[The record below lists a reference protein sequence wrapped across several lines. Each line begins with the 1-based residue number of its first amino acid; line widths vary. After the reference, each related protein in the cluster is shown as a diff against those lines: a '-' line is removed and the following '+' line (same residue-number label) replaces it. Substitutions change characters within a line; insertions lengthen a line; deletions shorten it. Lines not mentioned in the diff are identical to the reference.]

1 MRGLCTLLLLFVS
14 ATCCSQISSPFT
26 TYRHV
31 ADHNMSTMSAV
42 HCSSVVLVGPS
53 SKIVFG
59 DGTVQTTAAG
69 GGVNAMQNPSTGTL
83 NMNGYGIAGLA
94 YLKAD
99 EAYGGKS
106 ISFSNSPSGIVFDE
120 RLRPFVDSTYDIG
133 SPSFR
138 WRDIYVSSV
147 NADGITTAGIMTD
160 ALVYPRNA
168 DYPIFAMI
176 GNTFRIAQPFP
187 ATALQIGGTS
197 ADGVIVKGPF
207 YAGQSRE
214 PINLGNFVI
223 SDNKFYPI
231 GTEKNIGLPGFLF
244 AGVYASSFTSPYFTV
259 SSTGTRVYVP
269 LTSSH
274 VVIAD
279 INGVPQFSIH
289 YSTMESSAIKGLVIS
304 TGGVLGDNVRGVFVD
319 RGTDNPEYAGNVI
332 IGELSANSF
341 IRPTVGRL
349 NVKGP
354 LFVTSGYNGED
365 ICISN
370 SSSGNYIQAGN
381 TLVIQAR
388 NAVLMTGE
396 SSGIVYLSTSI
407 TGSGSYSLLR
417 YNTSNGRLYYDTS
430 TRRSKRNI
438 RNYSVPR
445 SALKGLSIRKFTEVS
460 TGRESIGLIAEELHE
475 AGLTDVVVYDDAGKI
490 VGVAYEKIPLLLIP
504 VLQEQQAR
512 IERLERAVVAITSG
526 TFATEFPEGFPVN
539 KPTSEQGGAALN
551 ILAILAAA
559 LTGAAAGII
568 GKKTL
573 RE

>member
-59 DGTVQTTAAG
+59 DGTIQTTAAG

-99 EAYGGKS
+99 EAYGGKH

-138 WRDIYVSSV
+138 WRDVYVSSV
-147 NADGITTAGIMTD
+147 HADGITTNGITTDGIMTD

-168 DYPIFAMI
+168 SHPIFAMSDDHLVI
-176 GNTFRIAQPFP
+176 RQPF
-187 ATALQIGGTS
+187 ATYYLQLGFFS
-197 ADGVIVKGPF
+197 RGVKVVGPF
-207 YAGQSRE
+207 SAGQYGE
-214 PINLGNFVI
+214 PVLLRTI
-223 SDNKFYPI
+223 
-231 GTEKNIGLPGFLF
+231 
-244 AGVYASSFTSPYFTV
+244 TSPYITV

-269 LTSSH
+269 LISSH

-279 INGVPQFSIH
+279 TNGVPQFSIH
-289 YSTMESSAIKGLVIS
+289 YSTMESSENNGLVIS
-304 TGGVLGDNVRGVFVD
+304 TGGVVGNNVRGVFVD
-319 RGTDNPEYAGNVI
+319 RGTDNPDYAGNVI
-332 IGELSANSF
+332 IGELSANNF
-341 IRPTVGRL
+341 IRPTLGRL
-349 NVKGP
+349 NVKGA
-354 LFVTSGYNGED
+354 LFITSGYAGED
-365 ICISN
+365 IRISN
-370 SSSGNYIQAGN
+370 SSSGNHIQAGN
-381 TLVIQAR
+381 TLVLQAK
-388 NAVLMTGE
+388 NAVLMSGE
-396 SSGIVYLSTSI
+396 SSGVVYLSTSI

-430 TRRSKRNI
+430 TRRNKRNI

-445 SALKGLSIRKFTEVS
+445 SALKGLSIKRFTEVS

-512 IERLERAVVAITSG
+512 IARLERAVVAITSG